1 MSTIPADLA
10 PPVLPRRRQ
19 LLLGTA
25 FASVAVSVF
34 IFGLL
39 GRYLELKAVAERA
52 VRAAGGD
59 AEAIGAAWLGENSVP
74 LTQPVMQLFTLL
86 MGAVTIQWA
95 AWAIARNVRGQAYL
109 GFGITALLGLAFL
122 NQTTFLW
129 NRVGLGMNQ
138 PEGPVF
144 YAVTGGHFALMI
156 AAVIFVLLV
165 AFRCLGGQY
174 SATLPDGP
182 AAAAMFWHVTTALY
196 SVIWLAVYVMK

>member
-1 MSTIPADLA
+1 MSIIPADLA
-10 PPVLPRRRQ
+10 PPILPRRRQ
-19 LLLGTA
+19 LLFGTA

-34 IFGLL
+34 LVALL
-39 GRYLELKAVAERA
+39 GRYLEA
-52 VRAAGGD
+52 RAASD
-59 AEAIGAAWLGENSVP
+59 TWLVENTIP

-86 MGAVTIQWA
+86 MGAVTVQWA
-95 AWAIARNVRGQAYL
+95 AWAIARNARGQAYL
-109 GFGITALLGLAFL
+109 GFGITALLGAAFL

-129 NRVGLGMNQ
+129 SRVALEMAQ
-138 PEGPVF
+138 PEGPYF
-144 YAVTGGHFALMI
+144 YAVTGGHFAL
-156 AAVIFVLLV
+156 VIGAILFVLLV